1 MTALIRIV
9 RRVTP
14 ALAIV
19 AALGMA
25 GCSNTDNGSSA
36 QPAMHMNP
44 NTSSLESTLNTLLQ
58 AHVDLA
64 SDATRE
70 ALLGNNDGFN
80 AAAGALDQNSQDIA
94 NAISS
99 VYGAEAGAKF
109 LPLWRRHIGYL
120 VDYTKAVAANDKE
133 GQDKAVANLIQYTQ
147 DFGQFIESATGGRLK
162 QDAVAGL
169 VKAHVVGLKSVVDA
183 QAQKNYADE
192 YKNIRESEKH
202 MSMIGN
208 ALAGAIHDQFPDKF

>member
-1 MTALIRIV
+1 MNALIRLA

-14 ALAIV
+14 AVALA
-19 AALGMA
+19 AALGMS
-25 GCSNTDNGSSA
+25 GCSSSDNGSSV

-44 NTSSLESTLNTLLQ
+44 KTSSLEATLDTLLQ

-70 ALLGNNDGFN
+70 ALVGNQDGFN

-94 NAISS
+94 NAIGS
-99 VYGAEAGAKF
+99 VYGADAGAKF
-109 LPLWRRHIGYL
+109 LPLWRRHIGYV
-120 VDYTKAVAANDKE
+120 VDYTKALAGNDKD
-133 GQDKAVANLIQYTQ
+133 GQDKAVNNLVQYTQ
-147 DFGQFIESATGGRLK
+147 DFGQFIENATGGRLK

-169 VKAHVVGLKSVVDA
+169 VKDHILGLKSVVDA
-183 QAQKNYADE
+183 QAKKDYQDE
-192 YKNIRESEKH
+192 YSKLRDSEEH

-208 ALAGAIHDQFPDKF
+208 TLAGAIHDQFPDKF